1 MVPLSRRTPRRPRT
15 ALVLGSG
22 GIRTVAHL
30 GLFKVLQRA
39 GIPID
44 LVVGSSGGGLFGAAF
59 ALGIDPEG
67 LQAWVEV
74 HWKKHLFRD
83 YGYSQLLKMLSPRLL
98 HFDESFGI
106 LRGDSIRQVLGELYD
121 GRTFA
126 DCKIPLHVVATDLQT
141 GEAVV
146 LHEGS
151 LIEAVR
157 ASIAIPVLFQ
167 PHRVGGRW
175 LVDGA
180 LCSPLPIEHAI
191 AAGAEV
197 IIAMG
202 FSSQLYQHIDG
213 PLRLVTQLM
222 RISGNR
228 LYRAELAY
236 HARDPR
242 VEVVPIEVD
251 CEAQIG
257 LRDAHAIPGLI
268 AAGAEASEARIRT
281 ITRTLATFNS
291 PGNRAKRQLRLS
303 ARRALRTAITE
314 LPDYG
319 T

>member
-30 GLFKVLQRA
+30 GLFKVLRRA

-59 ALGIDPEG
+59 ALGIDPGE
-67 LQAWVEV
+67 LESWVEL
-74 HWKKHLFRD
+74 HWKKQLFRD

-106 LRGDSIRQVLGELYD
+106 LRGDSIRHVLGDLYD

-126 DCKIPLHVVATDLQT
+126 DCKIALHVVATDLQT
-141 GEAVV
+141 GEAVI
-146 LHEGS
+146 LRDGS

-167 PHRVGGRW
+167 PHRIDGRW

-197 IIAMG
+197 IITMG
-202 FSSQLYQHIDG
+202 FSSQLYRHIDG

-242 VEVVPIEVD
+242 VEVVPIQVD
-251 CEAQIG
+251 CDPQIG

-268 AAGAEASEARIRT
+268 AAGAAAAEAQLRSISRT
-281 ITRTLATFNS
+281 VAAFNS

-303 ARRALRTAITE
+303 VRRALHTATGE
-314 LPDYG
+314 LPEYG

>member
-30 GLFKVLQRA
+30 GLFKVLRRA

-44 LVVGSSGGGLFGAAF
+44 MVVGSSGGALFGAAF
-59 ALGIDPEG
+59 ALGIDPEE
-67 LQAWVEV
+67 LEAWVAM
-74 HWKKHLFRD
+74 HWKKQLFRD
-83 YGYSQLLKMLSPRLL
+83 YGYTQLLKMLSPRLL

-106 LRGDSIRQVLGELYD
+106 LRGESVRHELAELYD
-121 GRTFA
+121 GRSFSE
-126 DCKIPLHVVATDLQT
+126 CKIPLHVVATDLQT

-146 LHEGS
+146 LREGT
-151 LIEAVR
+151 LLEAVR

-197 IIAMG
+197 IITMG
-202 FSSQLYQHIDG
+202 FSSQLYRHIDG
-213 PLRLVTQLM
+213 PLRLVIQLM

-257 LRDAHAIPGLI
+257 LRDVQAIPGLI
-268 AAGAEASEARIRT
+268 AAGAHAAESRVHSVTRT
-281 ITRTLATFNS
+281 IATFNS

-303 ARRALRTAITE
+303 VRRALRTALSE
-314 LPDYG
+314 LPEYG